1 MDTYQL
7 KTQNGIISLELKYF
21 DINKIN
27 NKYFIIQKNINKP
40 FKETL
45 KDQTPEEGYDFVI
58 DCTGFV
64 FDDSIFNK
72 KIRPKTNG
80 KVPIIKPNFESENV
94 SNLFMAGTLMQYISW
109 KKSSGAFVH
118 GFRYLVRCLLRMET
132 DNLKKYINGIRVD
145 VIAKDE
151 FKHEFENGKMQ
162 IQKEF
167 LNFEE
172 AKLAMI
178 EADSKMNIDKHSF
191 QKWFFGHGTSVNA
204 ELQLLSSKIVENIY
218 DISSDKLNHNASI
231 TYYEPGCF
239 LRKHQDGYTGG
250 RICVVLIYLN
260 DSDYKPEWGGNLVF
274 NDDNTIAPLYG
285 NIAVLD
291 FKSHNAFHEVKKV
304 TDGYG
309 RYAFLDFISTND
321 VN

>member
-1 MDTYQL
+1 MELVKKQL
-7 KTQNGIISLELKYF
+7 EENGYAYFNMNDYDMFTDDLKNYS
-21 DINKIN
+21 
-27 NKYFIIQKNINKP
+27 KYICN
-40 FKETL
+40 ET
-45 KDQTPEEGYDFVI
+45 
-58 DCTGFV
+58 
-64 FDDSIFNK
+64 N
-72 KIRPKTNG
+72 
-80 KVPIIKPNFESENV
+80 
-94 SNLFMAGTLMQYISW
+94 
-109 KKSSGAFVH
+109 
-118 GFRYLVRCLLRMET
+118 
-132 DNLKKYINGIRVD
+132 NLKKYISGIRVD

-151 FKHEFENGKMQ
+151 FKHEFQNGKMQ

-167 LNFEE
+167 ANFEE

-178 EADSKMNIDKHSF
+178 EADNKMNLDKHSF
-191 QKWFFGHGTSVNA
+191 QKWFFGHGNDVNTH
-204 ELQLLSSKIVENIY
+204 LQSLSTKIVKQIY
-218 DISSDKLNHNASI
+218 DVDINKLSHNASI

-260 DSDYKPEWGGNLVF
+260 DSDYKPEWGGNLTF

-285 NIAVLD
+285 NVAILD